1 MKKVMVTAVLI
12 GMTVLGGQ
20 KVMASGAG
28 AGYGNFIGEKAQED
42 RSQGIS
48 RENIN
53 LLKKDSLKSHR

>member
-1 MKKVMVTAVLI
+1 MKKIMLIAVLI

-28 AGYGNFIGEKAQED
+28 AGYGNFIREKAQED